1 MPDQLRAKGNVFRF
15 AIKALQICGVGAL
28 IFAAS
33 PLTAARAPPDFAPSG
48 NVSWIRFGEAAF
60 KRPARGPGPVTDD
73 PDSVLSFGVP
83 YLKQAAEKAGLT
95 LKP

>member
-1 MPDQLRAKGNVFRF
+1 M
-15 AIKALQICGVGAL
+15 GAL
-28 IFAAS
+28 ARLNYDGPLVLESFNHLHPDIAS
-33 PLTAARAPPDFAPSG
+33 GLAVWR
-48 NVSWIRFGEAAF
+48 
-60 KRPARGPGPVTDD
+60 PVTDD